1 MAYCIVSLWW
11 DCEMNLKASTV
22 PPRSHKRC
30 YRATWSRL
38 GATTGSL
45 MGLSVSPVGLLIE
58 FCVFLVG
65 LHTGGAGV
73 QLMKVFAA
81 VLTLASVSSG
91 NSVSSHSVEVRPFT
105 LKPLRF
111 LATM

>member
-1 MAYCIVSLWW
+1 MAYCIVSLSW
-11 DCEMNLKASTV
+11 DCEMNLRASTV
-22 PPRSHKRC
+22 PPQPHKRC

-45 MGLSVSPVGLLIE
+45 MGLWVSPVGLLND
-58 FCVFLVG
+58 FCVSLVG
-65 LHTGGAGV
+65 LRTGGAGV
-73 QLMKVFAA
+73 QLMKVFVAM
-81 VLTLASVSSG
+81 LTLAKVSSG

-111 LATM
+111 L